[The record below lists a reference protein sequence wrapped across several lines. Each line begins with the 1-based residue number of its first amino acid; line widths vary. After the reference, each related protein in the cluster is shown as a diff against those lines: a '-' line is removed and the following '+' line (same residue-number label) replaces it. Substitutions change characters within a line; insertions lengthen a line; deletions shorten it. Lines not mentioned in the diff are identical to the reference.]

1 MALPYLACMMM
12 AANYYHLPPRVLP
25 SIHAVEG
32 GYAGAVIPDSN
43 GTADLGVMQINTTW
57 IQPLSRYA
65 HMQPAAVAGRLIHD
79 PCFNVAAAGLI
90 LYSYITQRHESLMD
104 AVGHY
109 HSHTPLLKMTYE
121 AKVVQAAETLFR

>member
-65 HMQPAAVAGRLIHD
+65 HMQPAAVA
-79 PCFNVAAAGLI
+79 AGLI